1 MVTGSI
7 TLCGRNSMLIKT
19 SPSNV
24 IVVVCR
30 LMRHPCKLSVINDK
44 LTAVGVVLPHVEK
57 SQDVPA
63 LVVRGTDSHSR
74 PTVSTVGGSVIY
86 RKMRNTRQGGDP
98 LICFAPGLLVA
109 T

>member
-1 MVTGSI
+1 
-7 TLCGRNSMLIKT
+7 MLIKT

-30 LMRHPCKLSVINDK
+30 LIHHPCKQCVTDEK
-44 LTAVGVVLPHVEK
+44 LTAVGVVLPHLEK

-74 PTVSTVGGSVIY
+74 PTESTVAGSVIC
-86 RKMRNTRQGGDP
+86 RKIRNTRQGGDP
-98 LICFAPGLLVA
+98 FICFAN
-109 T
+109 